1 MNEQKNNIRRQ
12 IDRYI
17 SGELTPDEI
26 DQLWADLLEFPELL
40 EELKAE
46 ATLKSILADQNN
58 NLADE
63 PGQSY
68 RTGRFTPYYRWAL
81 PLAAMLLLVIGIS
94 WFTSNDEPYPEAIQT
109 ISYAEMYV
117 PDVQRSDEGKRLTG
131 TDSLLHSGYNAAV
144 NEHISEAI
152 SYFIEASEKGLDS
165 DSEAEVNLNMGIL
178 FYNDRDFEQAA
189 HLFKTSAEQTSS
201 TRLQAKNYWFLANTY
216 LQLEEFNL
224 AYEYAQKAHQAGGE
238 FAGDAGRLLQSLSGF
253 AEASTQ

>member
-1 MNEQKNNIRRQ
+1 MNEQKDNIRRQ

-26 DQLWADLLEFPELL
+26 DQLWADLLDYPELL
-40 EELKAE
+40 EELKAQ
-46 ATLKSILADQNN
+46 ATLKSIISDQNS
-58 NLADE
+58 NLAGE

-68 RTGRFTPYYRWAL
+68 TSGSFTPYYRWAL
-81 PLAAMLLLVIGIS
+81 PLAAMLLLAIGIS
-94 WFTSNDEPYPEAIQT
+94 WYLSMDEPYPEAVES

-144 NEHISEAI
+144 NNRISEAI
-152 SYFIEASEKGLDS
+152 SHFREASDKGLDS

-189 HLFKTSAEQTSS
+189 LLFEKSANQTSRK
-201 TRLQAKNYWFLANTY
+201 RLQTKNYWFLANTY

-224 AYEYAQKAHQAGGE
+224 AFEYARKAHQGSGE
-238 FAGDAGRLLQSLSGF
+238 FADEAGRLLQSLSNF
-253 AEASTQ
+253 AEASTN